1 VLIVED
7 DVDLARSLA
16 RRIEAHS
23 PKVIVRLAHDVFD
36 AGLAFES
43 FRPHALLLNLSMEGL
58 NGLEVC
64 QQLRQRP
71 TLNQVRIVAVTSFPS
86 TENSERLHSAG
97 ADAVLSTPLDPER
110 VLAELGLAANARQA
124 GFDILD
130 LFAHSESE
138 KTNAPAPSALADG
151 RNLFGRKAQLRK
163 LDSWARGRKS
173 DPILL
178 LHGPAGIGKTA
189 LCTLWSHLAHA
200 RFEGFALSS
209 CTHGDSGLAVVYDA
223 VLNIT
228 GPRTPHELKQPEA
241 MKRVIELLRKRR
253 LLVVI
258 DDLDRMLT
266 RNPGLNWPAAVLVD
280 TSNPEPTGNPALI
293 GTAPS
298 ELATLLQALTES
310 PRSKILICS
319 RLIPDVFLDASGNPR
334 SGVRL
339 ESLGGLDLKSAQ
351 ELSHAEGTTDDART
365 LSRLFDPVDF
375 NPLVIRLVAHL
386 TQRDS
391 HSRANAKI
399 WAREFLERGELADKE
414 LTQEAL
420 RVQVLRTLLQMQS
433 VPALEVNRIQQLL
446 TDSADRSEA
455 RARVFIS
462 GANLENARS
471 ALEECILADPDRAW
485 FLFAEFD
492 FLFAF
497 DAQSN
502 LPSLRTDVEAVTLS
516 WQRRIWSAL
525 ALNSPHRYSQPARPQ
540 PASVTTSKAADVS
553 PQVRSGPA
561 PRKSLSA
568 AAKGQQLESAVAR
581 LFRTFFAIGAE
592 IPWKIRRQKSGT
604 QHGYDLSIEWIGVC
618 ETAGPHKVRVHI
630 ECKNYSEAITHS
642 DIGGKL
648 IMEGLVQPPAI
659 HHWIVISPHTDPSNE
674 LNRFLEA
681 HEKNPQY
688 AFDVQV
694 WSPESGV
701 RDLFALEP
709 EIYGAL
715 YGFEAGEDDPRTW
728 SFAKHEEV
736 RRQWMS
742 RLRPPVRLPAGW
754 LEYVQNKDKLCS
766 PPEKPAMFQD
776 AFEHAVPMRC
786 LNAAGVLLDMPL
798 RHYVGEWLERSD
810 QQTLFIL
817 GEFGDGKTFFTYTLA
832 RDLMAGWIP
841 GQRHGWLT
849 LRLPLKRFPDN
860 PREFLRRR
868 LEEFDAN
875 IAGWLALGN
884 NNRRLVILDGF
895 DEMSVKVGPAAVTH
909 NIGNLLDCVKEF
921 DGCKVLITS
930 RTHFFESRVDAQR
943 LMLRLGSPLVYQ
955 LAPIGRQDVWR
966 NIEAHLSS
974 TLGAQEAQGRLA
986 RIERL
991 NDPIGLAQKPL
1002 FLQMVKVVL
1011 SSESLPENLSIV
1023 ALYERYIEDSL
1034 KRNDDRLDDG
1044 EYRTD
1049 PTQIIAN
1056 LRQILGELAEQL
1068 QRSGHDSVSLSQFTS
1083 QQRKPFA
1090 ELLWRLSEGDEE
1102 MEKDARTRVGARS
1115 LLGRVPGQSDSA
1127 GWLVDFCHRSMR
1139 EYFVAIRLCEAV
1151 EASFEH
1157 GLEFL
1162 KSVPLNHEILHFATE
1177 RWRAMGQ
1184 SPVTARL
1191 LKLIERAVSHNE
1203 PGLSG
1208 AYALTLLSRLVPALP
1223 RDFDWRGKILDGVDL
1238 EEADLSGIDFTGSS
1252 LVAANLV
1259 NANLESTCFERCDLS
1274 GIQLEETESVVSLAV
1289 SSSSEEII
1297 SLYSDGTLREWKWTL
1312 TGKATSQ
1319 VAMLVA
1325 PDPDSALGMR
1335 NAGQAWLRQG
1345 TWWSFLTMRKG
1356 RWVQEGT
1363 FPVREDYECIHCDGA
1378 FLTYLQRIDGT
1389 STLFCRVDLLH
1400 QEFITSMPIADAKRC
1415 APLGTQGFVW
1425 SDAQACIHFQA
1436 LPDDLHPSPA
1446 EIIHE
1451 IPSPATAVATRQ
1463 SKEGTHLLA
1472 IGTQD
1477 GEVLVWRVSFLAGR
1491 WIHEP
1496 IFKKAS
1502 HQGLVSTLAF
1512 LNDTQ
1517 IASGGSDRT
1526 VVVVRLIGPE
1536 GADERRLTRTL
1547 RCRNMRIE
1555 GCEGPREHGM
1565 LEEYI
1570 DRCQES

>member
-1 VLIVED
+1 MAAQKKKTHLTPNEVAELMMVNPVTVRQWAARGLLRSVTTPAGRRRFLLRDVELFALSRTLMPRPSSRPERVLIVED

-553 PQVRSGPA
+553 RSQVRSGPA

-849 LRLPLKRFPDN
+849 LRLPLKRFPGN

-1378 FLTYLQRIDGT
+1378 L
-1389 STLFCRVDLLH
+1389 
-1400 QEFITSMPIADAKRC
+1400 
-1415 APLGTQGFVW
+1415 
-1425 SDAQACIHFQA
+1425 
-1436 LPDDLHPSPA
+1436 
-1446 EIIHE
+1446 
-1451 IPSPATAVATRQ
+1451 
-1463 SKEGTHLLA
+1463 
-1472 IGTQD
+1472 
-1477 GEVLVWRVSFLAGR
+1477 
-1491 WIHEP
+1491 
-1496 IFKKAS
+1496 
-1502 HQGLVSTLAF
+1502 
-1512 LNDTQ
+1512 
-1517 IASGGSDRT
+1517 
-1526 VVVVRLIGPE
+1526 
-1536 GADERRLTRTL
+1536 ADERRLTRTL